1 MNKTNFTDNF
11 RKKILF
17 AASAGLLLACLCVAL
32 TSVLPLYKQLK
43 AQQANHL
50 IFAAKTRSMVVE
62 EFLAKAKET
71 ALQITSRSK
80 IREFLEK
87 YNNNEIDLTSLRTF
101 SAPKLQDALNLSQFA
116 VGISRLDHQGKLV
129 VEVGMPVPEK
139 FLRLPNADNN
149 EPLLIGPIA
158 VAESSYLVVAA
169 PILNRQG
176 LRVGMDIVLFTTSK
190 LLEIAQDY
198 TGLGNT
204 GETLLGEFPA
214 NCPPVLFFP
223 TRSVS
228 GPDRKALISGESVF
242 REHGKNK
249 AFIPNDES
257 SIHLLE
263 TPHDLAAYGTIQG
276 VDWGI
281 LVVMDKNELF
291 KPITRQVLIIA
302 LVISVLVIP
311 LGMAGLIFLLRPLSD
326 RMIIHVDTLQRQIKA
341 KEQAILQRSLV
352 EELLLEEKER
362 LNVTLQSIGDG
373 VITTDLDG
381 NIVLI
386 NKITEHL
393 TGWSL
398 EEASGKKVQ
407 EVFNTVNKKT
417 GTPCDNPVDKV
428 LASGKNVG
436 LTWHTTLIAR
446 DGTQHIIE
454 DSGAP
459 IFDKEN
465 KIIGTVLVFRDVT
478 EKRRTAAELLK
489 IKKLESVGVLAGGI
503 AHDFNNIL
511 AAILGNIEL
520 AGMSIDPHNEAY
532 PLLQEAKKASIR
544 AKDLTQQ
551 LLTFSKGGEPVKKT
565 TPISKTIMDSAN
577 FVLHGSTV
585 SCHFNIADDLWLVD
599 ADPGQI
605 SQVIQNLV
613 INAKHAMPAGG
624 QITINCAN
632 IAEIRSETPFVAPE
646 KNYIKITVQ
655 DNGCGITD
663 TYLEKIFDPYFTTK
677 QEGSGLGLAV
687 THSIIKKHN
696 GNISVQSKMGEGTV
710 FTIYLPA
717 SADQISPESITE
729 IHKNKAPDKAKILVM
744 DDEELV
750 QNFTQNLLSYFG
762 HDILHA
768 WDGQQAIKIFT
779 EHFESDT
786 PIDIIIMDLTIPGGM
801 GGKEA
806 VLEILK
812 IDPAAQ
818 VIVSSGY
825 SNDPVMAEY
834 QKYGFK
840 AALAKPF
847 LMADM
852 QKTLSDLLA

>member
-43 AQQANHL
+43 TQQANHL

-80 IREFLEK
+80 IRESLEK
-87 YNNNEIDLTSLRTF
+87 YNTNEIDLAVLHTF

-116 VGISRLDHQGKLV
+116 VGISRLDHQGNLV
-129 VEVGMPVPEK
+129 VKVGMPVPKE
-139 FLRLPNADNN
+139 FLHLPDNDSV
-149 EPLLIGPIA
+149 EPFLSGPVA
-158 VAESSYLVVAA
+158 VAEASYIVVAA
-169 PILNRQG
+169 PILNRNNI
-176 LRVGMDIVLFTTSK
+176 RVGMDIVLFSTAK
-190 LLEIAQDY
+190 LLEIVQDY
-198 TGLGNT
+198 TGLGET
-204 GETLLGEFPA
+204 GETILGKFGA
-214 NCPPVLFFP
+214 SCPPALFFQ
-223 TRSVS
+223 TRAIS
-228 GPDRKALISGESVF
+228 GPDRKALISGEFFLKEHAFNKVF
-242 REHGKNK
+242 ADPEQSFR
-249 AFIPNDES
+249 
-257 SIHLLE
+257 LLE
-263 TPHDLAAYGTIQG
+263 TSHDLAAYGSIKG
-276 VDWGI
+276 VDWEI
-281 LVVMDKNELF
+281 MVIMHKDELF
-291 KPITRQVLIIA
+291 KPITRQVVVIL
-302 LVISVLVIP
+302 LVIAVLVIP

-362 LNVTLQSIGDG
+362 LNVTLHSIGDG

-386 NKITEHL
+386 NKITEQL
-393 TGWSL
+393 TGWTL
-398 EEASGKKVQ
+398 EEARGKKVQ
-407 EVFNTVNKKT
+407 EVFNTINKKT

-436 LTWHTTLIAR
+436 LTWHTTLIAK

-544 AKDLTQQ
+544 AQDLTQQ
-551 LLTFSKGGEPVKKT
+551 LLTFSKGGEPIKKT

-585 SCHFNIADDLWLVD
+585 SCHFNIPDDLWMID

-613 INAKHAMPAGG
+613 INAKHAMPEGG
-624 QITINCAN
+624 QITITCAN
-632 IAEIRSETPFVAPE
+632 ITDIRSETPFVAPD
-646 KNYIKITVQ
+646 KDYIKITVQ

-677 QEGSGLGLAV
+677 KEGTGLGLAI
-687 THSIIKKHN
+687 THSIIKKHH
-696 GNISVQSKMGEGTV
+696 GNISVQSKMGESTV

-729 IHKNKAPDKAKILVM
+729 VHKNKAPDKAKILVM

-750 QNFTQNLLSYFG
+750 QNFTKNLLSYFG
-762 HDILHA
+762 HEILHA
-768 WDGQQAIKIFT
+768 WDGQQAIKIFK
-779 EHFESDT
+779 EHFKTNT

-806 VLEILK
+806 VQEILK
-812 IDPAAQ
+812 IDPEAR

-825 SNDPVMAEY
+825 SNDPVMAQY

-847 LMADM
+847 SMADM
-852 QKTLSDLLA
+852 KKTLSDLLA